1 LGEITLEILAYIL
14 RILNGLF
21 IISLILPHVNNDHW
35 TFRVFEFP
43 RLQKLVIAII
53 LIIGTAFILLNKFN
67 YWDAAFIL
75 ANLIGAAY
83 LIGQIFPF
91 LPIASK
97 QVMDVNE
104 KHMQADLSLLVN
116 NVYQYNEDFDKL
128 IALVIE
134 NKPDMVMLV
143 ETDKKWKDK
152 CVEGFGDAY
161 PHQVLEDLDNTYGML
176 LFSKLKLENTNVRY
190 IIKEGIPSIKTDVV
204 FKDGRRIRFYGLHPE
219 PPVPSENPKSTAR
232 DAEILKVAKEVCED
246 ELPCLIAGDL
256 NDVAWS
262 FTKELFLKTSGA
274 LDPRR
279 GRGFFN
285 TFHASY
291 SLLRWPLDHIFCTKE
306 FCVNFIDR
314 LSYTGSD
321 HFPMFVGLSIE
332 NGRNNDQEL
341 EQTEEDEKLTDEKIE
356 KAE

>member
-1 LGEITLEILAYIL
+1 LEIVTYIL
-14 RILNGLF
+14 RVLNSLF
-21 IISLILPHVNNDHW
+21 VISLILPQIKHDHW

-43 RLQKLVIAII
+43 RLQKLVIAVI
-53 LIIGTAFILLNKFN
+53 LILATSFILINNFN
-67 YWDAAFIL
+67 YWDAAL
-75 ANLIGAAY
+75 TLINFLGLTY
-83 LIGQIFPF
+83 LGVQIFPF

-97 QVMDVNE
+97 QVEDVSHKQN
-104 KHMQADLSLLVN
+104 QADISLLVN

-128 IALVIE
+128 IELVNK
-134 NKPDMVMLV
+134 NKPDIVMLV
-143 ETDKKWKDK
+143 ETDKKWKEK
-152 CVEGFGDAY
+152 CVEGFGEAY
-161 PHQVLEDLDNTYGML
+161 PYQVLEDLDNTYGML
-176 LFSKLKLENTNVRY
+176 LFSKLKLENTDVRY
-190 IIKEGIPSIKTDVV
+190 IIKEGIPSIKTDVL
-204 FKDGRRIRFYGLHPE
+204 FERGKRIRFYGLHPE
-219 PPVPSENPKSTAR
+219 PPVPSENPKATAR
-232 DAEILKVAKEVCED
+232 DAEILKVAKEVCDD

-262 FTKELFLKTSGA
+262 YTTELFLKTSGA

-306 FCVNFIDR
+306 FCVNFMDR

-321 HFPMFVGLSIE
+321 HFPMYVGLSIE
-332 NGRNNDQEL
+332 NGKNNGQEL
-341 EQTEEDEKLTDEKIE
+341 EQTEEDEKLREEKIE